1 MVVLLSAEFGDERS
15 STNVLSSLVSIF
27 KKEGKIN
34 VPVDSSLIPIIVKN
48 EDSVTLTDQ
57 EVTDAKDK
65 AVSACGGANDRICIE
80 RKTQEFQKN
89 RMDEKKHEIENNP
102 GNIIKGRRLRVTYKD
117 ENDKVQTAEV
127 PEGQSF
133 KLGKEAI
140 AEESKPI
147 SLDIP
152 KISVGE
158 MALAGL
164 MNAGIFVATLA
175 YAVTIFITWSSFNS
189 EGYTWQTYLATATTI
204 LIPYSGIAIIIGFF
218 GIKKLL
224 LQNNKVV

>member
-1 MVVLLSAEFGDERS
+1 
-15 STNVLSSLVSIF
+15 
-27 KKEGKIN
+27 
-34 VPVDSSLIPIIVKN
+34 
-48 EDSVTLTDQ
+48 
-57 EVTDAKDK
+57 
-65 AVSACGGANDRICIE
+65 
-80 RKTQEFQKN
+80 
-89 RMDEKKHEIENNP
+89 MDEKKHEIENNP

-127 PEGQSF
+127 PEGQYF

-164 MNAGIFVATLA
+164 TNAAIFVATLIYA
-175 YAVTIFITWSSFNS
+175 YSIFTTWNSFNS
-189 EGYTWQTYLATATTI
+189 DEYTWQKYVATAVSI
-204 LIPYSGIAIIIGFF
+204 LIPYSGFAIIIGFF
-218 GIKKLL
+218 GIKTY

>member
-1 MVVLLSAEFGDERS
+1 MVVILSAELGDERS
-15 STNVLSSLVSIF
+15 STNVLSSLVSMF

-34 VPVDSSLIPIIVKN
+34 VPVDSSLIPIVVKN

-57 EVTDAKDK
+57 EVNDAKDK

-117 ENDKVQTAEV
+117 ENDKVQTVEV
-127 PEGQSF
+127 PEGQYF

-140 AEESKPI
+140 AEESKPFSI
-147 SLDIP
+147 SDT
-152 KISVGE
+152 KISFGGTLVEVWKIISIIG
-158 MALAGL
+158 
-164 MNAGIFVATLA
+164 ATFI
-175 YAVTIFITWSSFNS
+175 YAFSVLITWVSFKD
-189 EGYTWQTYLATATTI
+189 EGYTWQTYVATAI
-204 LIPYSGIAIIIGFF
+204 SVLVPYSGFVIIAAFF
-218 GIKKLL
+218 GIKTYLR
-224 LQNNKVV
+224 NNKTI